1 MKLTISL
8 ALAASL
14 AVAAACGG
22 TDPAAVPPTNPTPSA
37 TTDSTPPVDTSTTA
51 APTATTPPPA
61 PSASTA
67 SDTPPAPTGPAMPAP
82 WKDMDKKQRAEWMKT
97 VVMPKMAK
105 SFQGF
110 DAKDFKD
117 FTCVTC
123 HGPGAK
129 QGKFKMP
136 NAGLPKLDPADSFKK
151 HMTKKPEITKYMM
164 MSVVP
169 EMADALQVP
178 KYDPQTHQGFGC
190 FNCHVAKK

>member
-1 MKLTISL
+1 MNVKTACLSGCL
-8 ALAASL
+8 VASL
-14 AVAAACGG
+14 IAAAACGG
-22 TDPAAVPPTNPTPSA
+22 SEPSSTTPANPAPS
-37 TTDSTPPVDTSTTA
+37 TTVETTPPVDTA
-51 APTATTPPPA
+51 TPPPA
-61 PSASTA
+61 PTTEPAPTA
-67 SDTPPAPTGPAMPAP
+67 SAPPPAPTGPAMPAA

-129 QGKFKMP
+129 KGNFTMP
-136 NAGLPKLDPADSFKK
+136 NPGLPKLDAADGFKK
-151 HMTKKPEITKYMM
+151 HMTKKPEVTKFMM
-164 MSVVP
+164 TQVVP

-178 KYDPQTHQGFGC
+178 KYDPATHQGFGC

>member
-1 MKLTISL
+1 MNVKTVC
-8 ALAASL
+8 LAASI

-22 TDPAAVPPTNPTPSA
+22 SEPAAAPPATPAAVET
-37 TTDSTPPVDTSTTA
+37 TPPVDSTA
-51 APTATTPPPA
+51 VAPPPAPSSEPAPA

-67 SDTPPAPTGPAMPAP
+67 VTPPAPTGPTMPAP
-82 WKDMDKKQRAEWMKT
+82 WKDMDQKQRAEWMKT